1 MYCHC
6 CINQVDEKCLLLT
19 FHSTLFLEGWWD
31 HPAPAKHFYSNIQF
45 FFLLLIVASNSPV
58 AQRQPG
64 IMIIVVLDYSNSCK
78 ELQPL

>member
-45 FFLLLIVASNSPV
+45 F
-58 AQRQPG
+58 
-64 IMIIVVLDYSNSCK
+64 IVVVDCCI
-78 ELQPL
+78 